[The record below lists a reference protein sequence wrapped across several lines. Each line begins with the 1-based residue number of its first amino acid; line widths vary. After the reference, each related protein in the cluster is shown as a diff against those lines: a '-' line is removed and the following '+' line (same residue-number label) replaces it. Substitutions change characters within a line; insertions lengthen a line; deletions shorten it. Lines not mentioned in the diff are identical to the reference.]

1 VQNVAVIKFDVPSTF
16 ILDIVT
22 PERTVLSEPALS
34 ITLPGAS
41 GSFGVLAGHAPLLAD
56 LGVGECFVK
65 LESGQQHMLVL
76 SGGFA
81 DVTRTKVTVLAD
93 TAELDNEI
101 DVTRAEA
108 SLARAQSL
116 LASVEASSE
125 RTEASQA
132 LSRAQARLRVAR
144 GGK

>member
-1 VQNVAVIKFDVPSTF
+1 MVHPVIKFDVPSTF
-16 ILDIVT
+16 LLDIVT

-34 ITLPGAS
+34 VTLPGAT

-56 LGVGECFVK
+56 LGVGECLVK
-65 LESGQQHMLVL
+65 LESGQQHTLVL

-81 DVTRTKVTVLAD
+81 DVTRAKVTVLAD

-108 SLARAQSL
+108 SLSRAQAL
-116 LASVEASSE
+116 LASVEGSSD

-132 LSRAQARLRVAR
+132 LARAQARLRVAR